1 MTLLSISG
9 TPLVVL
15 LLGVTLLVGFG
26 ADWLA
31 HRFRVPDVLWLIAL
45 GIVVGPLLGL
55 LSPSPFLA
63 LAPTLGVAT
72 LILILFDAGLDL
84 KLSVVRPLAG
94 PAVAF
99 AVASYLGSTALL
111 FVVGDLFLFPGAT
124 VLSLLFGT
132 ALGCTSG
139 AIVIPIAARVG
150 LPPGL
155 RGVVQLEAAIEDALA
170 VVAVTTVLAL
180 LAAPHGSVALSLTA
194 ALLLPFPVGI
204 ALGLVAGLLC
214 LFFLYDWQERP
225 FAALA
230 TLGFVF
236 VLYAGA
242 EALGGSGI
250 LAALVMGAVLANAEA
265 FRPILRQRRPFHVA
279 AELRKVEVEIA
290 FVLRAFFLF
299 LVGLFVSLSNPGLWA
314 GLAIVG
320 LVVGLFALRLGAAR
334 AATGGPSL
342 PKEWAAPLAG
352 LCGRGLTSAVLLL
365 VALEKVPGVQRLLL
379 PALLVIVGT
388 NVGMTVGLWARAP
401 PAPPEPAIAETERRW
416 AAVAAQLVTLDAD
429 DRPPLPG
436 GGLRIPEPERD
447 GPPRAR
453 PQA

>member
-1 MTLLSISG
+1 MTLLSVSG

-26 ADWLA
+26 ADWLGQ
-31 HRFRVPDVLWLIAL
+31 RFRVPDVLWLIAL
-45 GIVVGPLLGL
+45 GIIVGPLLGL
-55 LSPSPFLA
+55 LSPGPFLA

-124 VLSLLFGT
+124 LLSLVFGA

-170 VVAVTTVLAL
+170 VVAVTTVLAI
-180 LAAPHGSVALSLTA
+180 LASGHGSLALSLTT

-204 ALGLVAGLLC
+204 ALGLAAGLLW
-214 LFFLYDWQERP
+214 LFFLYDWQDRP

-236 VLYAGA
+236 VVYAAA

-265 FRPILRQRRPFHVA
+265 FRPVLRQRRPFRVA

-299 LVGLFVSLSNPGLWA
+299 LVGLFVSLSNPGLWPGVA
-314 GLAIVG
+314 
-320 LVVGLFALRLGAAR
+320 VVGVVVGVFALRLGTAR

-365 VALEKVPGVQRLLL
+365 VALERIPAVERLLL
-379 PALLVIVGT
+379 PGLLVIVGT
-388 NVGMTVGLWARAP
+388 NVGMTVWLGARAP
-401 PAPPEPAIAETERRW
+401 PTQLEPAVAETERRW
-416 AAVAAQLVTLDAD
+416 AAVAAHLVTLDAD
-429 DRPPLPG
+429 GRPPLPG
-436 GGLRIPEPERD
+436 AGPRPPDPDRGG
-447 GPPRAR
+447 PRADR
-453 PQA
+453 PRD